1 MAKVYWKGEL
11 WYMMKQ
17 ETPPK
22 RIEIGENPVLTPEAE
37 EQQLIHLAY
46 LRTKERLE
54 NGTASSQ
61 EIVHFLKMGS
71 AQAQIEN
78 EKHRME
84 MELMQAKIE
93 SLEAMQRTESAYLD
107 AINAF
112 KLYSGAEDSEDD
124 VDENV

>member
-1 MAKVYWKGEL
+1 MSR
-11 WYMMKQ
+11 Q

-22 RIEIGENPVLTPEAE
+22 RIEVGDNPVLTPEAE
-37 EQQLIHLAY
+37 EQQLIHLAF
-46 LRTKERLE
+46 LRAKERLE

-71 AQAQIEN
+71 AQAQIDN

-84 MELMQAKIE
+84 MELMQAKID
-93 SLEAMQRTESAYLD
+93 SLESMQRTESAYVE

-112 KLYSGAEDSEDD
+112 KLYSGMEDYEEES
-124 VDENV
+124 